1 MELILN
7 SNEHKISDNCLR
19 YYCKNNTRFIN
30 QNISLIMD
38 ICLNFCFEKRKF
50 QVVLSQ
56 LVIMLFT

>member
-7 SNEHKISDNCLR
+7 INEHKISDNCLR
-19 YYCKNNTRFIN
+19 YYCKNNPRFIN
-30 QNISLIMD
+30 QNIILIMD